1 MNIHVISESMNSRP
15 SAFTAIF
22 THYRPFWALH
32 FPGKI
37 WVIPRDKLL
46 VVDVDI
52 VACVVD
58 IVNDIE
64 VVVIVLQV
72 HVQLLCNMERLFHWM
87 ESFDAWF
94 DCCIE
99 MLLFDNFEHMYMEG
113 WYQIDLQNNQAEK

>member
-1 MNIHVISESMNSRP
+1 MFANLYIYCH
-15 SAFTAIF
+15 FKC
-22 THYRPFWALH
+22 WAK
-32 FPGKI
+32 FSGKI

-46 VVDVDI
+46 VADVDI

-87 ESFDAWF
+87 ESFDALF

-99 MLLFDNFEHMYMEG
+99 MLLFDNFEHMYMEEL
-113 WYQIDLQNNQAEK
+113 YQIDLQNNQAEK